1 MGKKPVQVYEALTNK
16 MLHSSVRG
24 NQSFKI
30 PAKQAIMLVSTPV
43 DQPMEKV
50 EGRLICDGIVV
61 DFQL

>member
-1 MGKKPVQVYEALTNK
+1 

-24 NQSFKI
+24 IQTFTI

-43 DQPMEKV
+43 DQPMEKI